1 MAAAK
6 PLMSAQRYPYDFD
19 GIAAGAPANNMDV
32 QNTHHHANRLLT
44 NQAVPGYIPLPQRN
58 TYVLLQGN
66 LPYIH
71 AKVVAACDGLDGVLD
86 GVIDDPRNC
95 KFDTNTLVC
104 ANNATNRAASAR
116 RRPTP
121 CSASTTAQRRSTA
134 FGSRPNSLL
143 ARLTAGAVHGGR
155 HGNRLRHREEVL
167 TTQGVGTLREP
178 ARAHAGRFVSSML
191 SFAFRLR

>member
-104 ANNATNRAASAR
+104 ANNGNEPGCLSQAQADAVFRIHDGAKTLDGVRLAPELSARPTYRRRSAR
-116 RRPTP
+116 RSARESPATP
-121 CSASTTAQRRSTA
+121 GRSTDDASRKRRS
-134 FGSRPNSLL
+134 
-143 ARLTAGAVHGGR
+143 
-155 HGNRLRHREEVL
+155 
-167 TTQGVGTLREP
+167 
-178 ARAHAGRFVSSML
+178 
-191 SFAFRLR
+191 